1 MLTVMNQIDLYKTN
15 FQTVR
20 FKINKLPWQEY
31 DQVAAL

>member
-1 MLTVMNQIDLYKTN
+1 MNQIDLYKTN

-20 FKINKLPWQEY
+20 FKIDKLLWQEY